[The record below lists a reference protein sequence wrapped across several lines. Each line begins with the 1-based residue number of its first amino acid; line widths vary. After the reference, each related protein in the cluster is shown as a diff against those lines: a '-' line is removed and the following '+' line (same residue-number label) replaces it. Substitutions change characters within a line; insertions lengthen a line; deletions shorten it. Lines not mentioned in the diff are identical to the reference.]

1 MTDCTSF
8 NNNIKISIVFIMII
22 ILVISFLFILIL
34 NIINSILFSIYCIN
48 DIIIENTSEEPE
60 NIILENLYKYRL
72 LKYVINLSYLNKYN
86 SYNVKYDYDKNS
98 SDLYIHNVIVYYNY
112 IVKLLLLII
121 ILLFI
126 GFIYNMFNLLITV
139 VNNAFCNKNDTC
151 EIIFTEIY
159 NHHPYIYY
167 IIIIIF
173 LYIYLHS
180 YIYTYVFNKSIYK
193 DIYDIYKSE
202 NQTTDFVLSDSIS
215 LLNNTDDTPSIEE
228 TNIVLFIDDLK
239 NLSYKKL
246 YIKIFLDKDNNLHLN
261 SNDKFKKLIDY
272 GLTNNYKFIIPS
284 DIMNDNKINILLKNI
299 CDIKSDDIYSQKILG
314 YKIFIYL
321 IYHYVISHNRDDPF
335 IIHKLNNIYLNIFEN
350 ISKEH
355 IHYYNENNKERASE
369 QLTLANNEEKE
380 NQSIYTSVYNM
391 FITKE
396 DTSKQKEDTSKQEE
410 DTNTSKQED
419 PKFDDVRLNNIDY
432 IIDLI
437 NNIDNIGIKNMY
449 NDIKSS
455 YTIKLLLPESTKT
468 KDLSDTLHNNAKLLI
483 GYINKKLEKRKND
496 EQNSEKKKNLTN
508 VIKILYYD
516 NDKVYTLDKYLQNII
531 KDKINEFAGT
541 FHDYYLENE
550 EKNIVNFNLY
560 KIRFYLTIEMLQT
573 IFFILIVLIILY
585 RSKKYPYIEMYIN
598 TAMSLAIIIV
608 NKVIISILGIY
619 FV

>member
-1 MTDCTSF
+1 
-8 NNNIKISIVFIMII
+8 MII

-34 NIINSILFSIYCIN
+34 NIINNILFSIYCIN

-72 LKYVINLSYLNKYN
+72 LKYVINLSYLNKNN

-159 NHHPYIYY
+159 NNHSYIYY
-167 IIIIIF
+167 IIIMIF

-193 DIYDIYKSE
+193 DLYDIYKSD
-202 NQTTDFVLSDSIS
+202 NQTSDFILSDSIS
-215 LLNNTDDTPSIEE
+215 LLNNTNDTKSIEE
-228 TNIVLFIDDLK
+228 EKIVVFIDDLK

-246 YIKIFLDKDNNLHLN
+246 YINIFLDKDNNLYPN
-261 SNDKFKKLIDY
+261 SDDKFKKLIDY
-272 GLTNNYKFIIPS
+272 GITNNYKFIIPG
-284 DIMNDNKINILLKNI
+284 DIMNDNKTNILLKNI
-299 CDIKSDDIYSQKILG
+299 CNIKNDDEHSQKILG

-355 IHYYNENNKERASE
+355 IDYYNKNNKEQE
-369 QLTLANNEEKE
+369 TDELAAKE
-380 NQSIYTSVYNM
+380 NTEKTDDWPLYTSIINMYN
-391 FITKE
+391 TENKE
-396 DTSKQKEDTSKQEE
+396 NIEAEDQ
-410 DTNTSKQED
+410 NTSKQED
-419 PKFDDVRLNNIDY
+419 VYPTLFDVKSNDIDY

-437 NNIDNIGIKNMY
+437 NNIDNVGIKNMY

-468 KDLSDTLHNNAKLLI
+468 KDLLDTLHNNAKLLV
-483 GYINKKLEKRKND
+483 GYIKKNL
-496 EQNSEKKKNLTN
+496 EKKKNDEKTST
-508 VIKILYYD
+508 KISNIINKLSYD
-516 NDKVYTLDKYLQNII
+516 NEEEYTSDKYLQNII

-550 EKNIVNFNLY
+550 EKKIVNFNLY

-585 RSKKYPYIEMYIN
+585 RSKNYPYIEMYIN
-598 TAMSLAIIIV
+598 TTITLAIIIV
-608 NKVIISILGIY
+608 NKVITSILGIY

>member
-1 MTDCTSF
+1 MIDCNSF
-8 NNNIKISIVFIMII
+8 NNNIKILIVFIMII

-34 NIINSILFSIYCIN
+34 NIINNILFSIYCIN

-72 LKYVINLSYLNKYN
+72 LKYVINLSYLNKNN

-159 NHHPYIYY
+159 NNHSYIYY
-167 IIIIIF
+167 IIIMIF

-193 DIYDIYKSE
+193 DLYDIYKSD
-202 NQTTDFVLSDSIS
+202 NQTSDFILSDSIS
-215 LLNNTDDTPSIEE
+215 LLNNTNDTKSIEE
-228 TNIVLFIDDLK
+228 EKIVVFIDDLK

-246 YIKIFLDKDNNLHLN
+246 YINIFLDKDNNLYPN
-261 SNDKFKKLIDY
+261 SDDKFKKLIDY
-272 GLTNNYKFIIPS
+272 GITNNYKFIIPG
-284 DIMNDNKINILLKNI
+284 DIMNDNKTNILLKNI
-299 CDIKSDDIYSQKILG
+299 CNIKNDDEHSQKILG

-355 IHYYNENNKERASE
+355 IDYYNKNNKEQE
-369 QLTLANNEEKE
+369 TDELAAKE
-380 NQSIYTSVYNM
+380 NTEKTDDWPLYTSIINMYN
-391 FITKE
+391 TENKE
-396 DTSKQKEDTSKQEE
+396 NIEAEDQ
-410 DTNTSKQED
+410 NTSKQED
-419 PKFDDVRLNNIDY
+419 IYPTLFDVKSNDIDY

-437 NNIDNIGIKNMY
+437 NNIDNVGIKNMY

-468 KDLSDTLHNNAKLLI
+468 KDLLDTLHNNAKLLV
-483 GYINKKLEKRKND
+483 GYIKKNL
-496 EQNSEKKKNLTN
+496 EKKKNDEKTST
-508 VIKILYYD
+508 KISNIINKLSYD
-516 NDKVYTLDKYLQNII
+516 NEEEYTSDKYLQNII

-550 EKNIVNFNLY
+550 EKKIVNFNLY

-585 RSKKYPYIEMYIN
+585 RSKNYPYIEMYIN
-598 TAMSLAIIIV
+598 TTITLAIIIV
-608 NKVIISILGIY
+608 NKVITSILGIY

>member
-1 MTDCTSF
+1 MVDCNSF
-8 NNNIKISIVFIMII
+8 NNNIKILIVFIMII

-34 NIINSILFSIYCIN
+34 NIINNILFSIYCIN

-72 LKYVINLSYLNKYN
+72 LKYVINLSYLNKNN

-159 NHHPYIYY
+159 NNHSYIYY
-167 IIIIIF
+167 IIILIF

-193 DIYDIYKSE
+193 DLYDIYKSE
-202 NQTTDFVLSDSIS
+202 NQTSDLVLSDSIS
-215 LLNNTDDTPSIEE
+215 LLNNTNDTKSIEE
-228 TNIVLFIDDLK
+228 EKIVVFIDNLK

-246 YIKIFLDKDNNLHLN
+246 YINIFLDKDNNLYPN
-261 SNDKFKKLIDY
+261 SDDKFKNLIDY
-272 GLTNNYKFIIPS
+272 GLTNNYNFIIPG
-284 DIMNDNKINILLKNI
+284 DIMNDNKTNILLKNI
-299 CDIKSDDIYSQKILG
+299 CNIKSDDEHSQKILG

-321 IYHYVISHNRDDPF
+321 IYHYVISHNREDPF
-335 IIHKLNNIYLNIFEN
+335 LIHKLNNIYLNLFEN

-355 IHYYNENNKERASE
+355 IDNYNKNVDNVDNVDP
-369 QLTLANNEEKE
+369 T
-380 NQSIYTSVYNM
+380 
-391 FITKE
+391 FF
-396 DTSKQKEDTSKQEE
+396 DFTSKNIDT
-410 DTNTSKQED
+410 
-419 PKFDDVRLNNIDY
+419 NNIDY

-437 NNIDNIGIKNMY
+437 NNIDNVGIKNMY

-455 YTIKLLLPESTKT
+455 YTIKILLPESTKT
-468 KDLSDTLHNNAKLLI
+468 KDLLDTLHNNAKLLI
-483 GYINKKLEKRKND
+483 GYIKKNLEKKKND
-496 EQNSEKKKNLTN
+496 EKNAKKILNLTN
-508 VIKILYYD
+508 VINILSYD
-516 NDKVYTLDKYLQNII
+516 NEEEYKSDKYLQNII

-550 EKNIVNFNLY
+550 EKQIVNFNLY
-560 KIRFYLTIEMLQT
+560 KIRFYLAIEMLLT

-585 RSKKYPYIEMYIN
+585 RSKNYPYIEMYVN
-598 TAMSLAIIIV
+598 TAISLAIIIV
-608 NKVIISILGIY
+608 NNVITSILGIY
-619 FV
+619 FI

>member
-1 MTDCTSF
+1 MVDCNSF
-8 NNNIKISIVFIMII
+8 NNNIKILIVFIMII

-34 NIINSILFSIYCIN
+34 NIINNILFSIYCIN

-72 LKYVINLSYLNKYN
+72 LKYVINLSYLNKNN

-159 NHHPYIYY
+159 NNHSYIYY
-167 IIIIIF
+167 IIILIF

-193 DIYDIYKSE
+193 DIYDIYKGE
-202 NQTTDFVLSDSIS
+202 NQTSDLVLSDSIS
-215 LLNNTDDTPSIEE
+215 LLNNTNDTKSIEE
-228 TNIVLFIDDLK
+228 EKIVVFIDNLK

-246 YIKIFLDKDNNLHLN
+246 YINIFLDKDNNLYPN
-261 SNDKFKKLIDY
+261 SDDKFKNLIDY
-272 GLTNNYKFIIPS
+272 GITNNYNFIIPG
-284 DIMNDNKINILLKNI
+284 DIMNDNKTNILLKNI
-299 CDIKSDDIYSQKILG
+299 CNIKSDDEHSQKILG

-321 IYHYVISHNRDDPF
+321 IYHYVISHNREDPF
-335 IIHKLNNIYLNIFEN
+335 LIHKLNNIYLNLFEN

-355 IHYYNENNKERASE
+355 IDYYNKNVDNVDNVDP
-369 QLTLANNEEKE
+369 T
-380 NQSIYTSVYNM
+380 
-391 FITKE
+391 FF
-396 DTSKQKEDTSKQEE
+396 DFTSKNIDT
-410 DTNTSKQED
+410 
-419 PKFDDVRLNNIDY
+419 NNIDY

-437 NNIDNIGIKNMY
+437 NNIDNVGIKNMY

-455 YTIKLLLPESTKT
+455 YTIKILLPESTKT
-468 KDLSDTLHNNAKLLI
+468 KDLLDTLHNNAKLLI
-483 GYINKKLEKRKND
+483 GYIKKNLEKKKND
-496 EQNSEKKKNLTN
+496 EKNAKKILNLTN
-508 VIKILYYD
+508 VINILSYD
-516 NDKVYTLDKYLQNII
+516 NEEEYKSDKYLQNII

-550 EKNIVNFNLY
+550 EKQIVNFNLY
-560 KIRFYLTIEMLQT
+560 KIRFYITIEMLLT

-585 RSKKYPYIEMYIN
+585 RSKNYPYIEMYVN
-598 TAMSLAIIIV
+598 TAISLAIIIV
-608 NKVIISILGIY
+608 NNVITSILGIY
-619 FV
+619 FI

>member
-1 MTDCTSF
+1 MVNCNSF
-8 NNNIKISIVFIMII
+8 NNNIKMSIVFIMII
-22 ILVISFLFILIL
+22 ILIISFLFILIL

-48 DIIIENTSEEPE
+48 DIIIENTSDESE

-72 LKYVINLSYLNKYN
+72 LKYVINISYLSKNN

-139 VNNAFCNKNDTC
+139 VNNAFCDKNDTC
-151 EIIFTEIY
+151 EIIFTDIY
-159 NHHPYIYY
+159 NNHSYIYY
-167 IIIIIF
+167 IIVIIF

-193 DIYDIYKSE
+193 DLYDIYKSD
-202 NQTTDFVLSDSIS
+202 NQTSDFILSDTIS
-215 LLNNTDDTPSIEE
+215 LLNNTDDTKSFEE
-228 TNIVLFIDDLK
+228 TNIVLFIDYLK

-246 YIKIFLDKDNNLHLN
+246 YINIFLDKDNNLHPN
-261 SNDKFKKLIDY
+261 SNDKFKNLIDY

-284 DIMNDNKINILLKNI
+284 DIMNDNKTNILLKNI
-299 CDIKSDDIYSQKILG
+299 CDIKSDTEHSQKILG

-321 IYHYVISHNRDDPF
+321 IYHYVISHNREDPF
-335 IIHKLNNIYLNIFEN
+335 IIHKLNNIYLNIFDN

-355 IHYYNENNKERASE
+355 IYHYNENNKV
-369 QLTLANNEEKE
+369 LTVDEKNIIENENAD
-380 NQSIYTSVYNM
+380 NQSIYNSIINM
-391 FITKE
+391 YYTENKQDKKE
-396 DTSKQKEDTSKQEE
+396 EE
-410 DTNTSKQED
+410 QNTNKQED
-419 PKFDDVRLNNIDY
+419 YNFIDVKSNDIDY

-455 YTIKLLLPESTKT
+455 YTIKLLLPENTKAS
-468 KDLSDTLHNNAKLLI
+468 DLSDTLHNNAKLLVD
-483 GYINKKLEKRKND
+483 YIKKNL
-496 EQNSEKKKNLTN
+496 EKKKNDEKNAIQISNLTN
-508 VIKILYYD
+508 IISILSYN
-516 NDKVYTLDKYLQNII
+516 NDEEYTSDKYLQHII

-550 EKNIVNFNLY
+550 EKKIVNFNLY

-573 IFFILIVLIILY
+573 ILFILIVIIILY
-585 RSKKYPYIEMYIN
+585 RSKEYSFIEAYIN
-598 TAMSLAIIIV
+598 TAISFAIIII
-608 NKVIISILGIY
+608 NNVITSILGIY
-619 FV
+619 FI

>member
-1 MTDCTSF
+1 MVDCNSF
-8 NNNIKISIVFIMII
+8 NNNIKILIVFIMII

-34 NIINSILFSIYCIN
+34 NIINNILFSIYCIN

-72 LKYVINLSYLNKYN
+72 LKYVINLSYLNKNN

-159 NHHPYIYY
+159 NNHSYIYY
-167 IIIIIF
+167 IIIMIF

-193 DIYDIYKSE
+193 DLYDIYKSD
-202 NQTTDFVLSDSIS
+202 NQTSDFILSDSIS
-215 LLNNTDDTPSIEE
+215 LLNNTNDTKSIEE
-228 TNIVLFIDDLK
+228 EKIVVFIDDLK

-246 YIKIFLDKDNNLHLN
+246 YINIFLDKDNNLYPN
-261 SNDKFKKLIDY
+261 SDDKFKKLIDY
-272 GLTNNYKFIIPS
+272 GITNNYKFIIPG
-284 DIMNDNKINILLKNI
+284 DIMNDNKTNILLKNI
-299 CDIKSDDIYSQKILG
+299 CNIKNDDEHSQKILG

-355 IHYYNENNKERASE
+355 IDYYNKNNKEQE
-369 QLTLANNEEKE
+369 TDELAAKE
-380 NQSIYTSVYNM
+380 NTEKTDDWPLYTSIINMYN
-391 FITKE
+391 TENKE
-396 DTSKQKEDTSKQEE
+396 NIEAEDQ
-410 DTNTSKQED
+410 NTSKQED
-419 PKFDDVRLNNIDY
+419 VYPTLFDVKSNDIDY

-437 NNIDNIGIKNMY
+437 NNIDNVGIKNMY

-468 KDLSDTLHNNAKLLI
+468 KDLLDTLHNNAKLLV
-483 GYINKKLEKRKND
+483 GYIKKNL
-496 EQNSEKKKNLTN
+496 EKKKNDEKTST
-508 VIKILYYD
+508 KISNIINKLSYD
-516 NDKVYTLDKYLQNII
+516 NEEEYTSDKYLQNII

-550 EKNIVNFNLY
+550 EKKIVNFNLY

-585 RSKKYPYIEMYIN
+585 RSKNYPYIEMYIN
-598 TAMSLAIIIV
+598 TTITLAIIIV
-608 NKVIISILGIY
+608 NKVITSILGIY

>member
-1 MTDCTSF
+1 MVDCNSF
-8 NNNIKISIVFIMII
+8 NNNIKILIVFIMIM
-22 ILVISFLFILIL
+22 ILVISSLFILIL
-34 NIINSILFSIYCIN
+34 NIINNILFSIYCIN

-72 LKYVINLSYLNKYN
+72 LKYVINLSYLNKNN

-139 VNNAFCNKNDTC
+139 VNNAFCSKNDTC

-159 NHHPYIYY
+159 NNHSYIYY
-167 IIIIIF
+167 IIVIIF

-193 DIYDIYKSE
+193 DLYDIYKSD
-202 NQTTDFVLSDSIS
+202 NQTSDFILSDTIS
-215 LLNNTDDTPSIEE
+215 LLNNTNDTKSIEE
-228 TNIVLFIDDLK
+228 EKIVIFIDNLK

-246 YIKIFLDKDNNLHLN
+246 YINIFLDKDNNLHPN
-261 SNDKFKKLIDY
+261 SDDKFKKLIDY
-272 GLTNNYKFIIPS
+272 GITNNYKFIIPG
-284 DIMNDNKINILLKNI
+284 DIMNDNKTNILLKNI
-299 CDIKSDDIYSQKILG
+299 CDIKSDTEHSQKILG

-321 IYHYVISHNRDDPF
+321 IYHYVILYNRDDPF

-355 IHYYNENNKERASE
+355 IDHYNKDNKERETDELIKA
-369 QLTLANNEEKE
+369 
-380 NQSIYTSVYNM
+380 
-391 FITKE
+391 
-396 DTSKQKEDTSKQEE
+396 EE
-410 DTNTSKQED
+410 DQNTSKQED
-419 PKFDDVRLNNIDY
+419 VYPIFFDVKSNDIDY

-468 KDLSDTLHNNAKLLI
+468 KDLLDTLHNNAKLLV
-483 GYINKKLEKRKND
+483 GYIKKNL
-496 EQNSEKKKNLTN
+496 EKKKND
-508 VIKILYYD
+508 IKDATKISNLSNIINKLSYD
-516 NDKVYTLDKYLQNII
+516 NEEEYTSDKYLQNII

-550 EKNIVNFNLY
+550 EKKIVNFNLY
-560 KIRFYLTIEMLQT
+560 KMRFYLTIEMLLT
-573 IFFILIVLIILY
+573 IFFILIVLILLY
-585 RSKKYPYIEMYIN
+585 RSKKYPNIEMYIN
-598 TAMSLAIIIV
+598 TTISLAIIIV
-608 NKVIISILGIY
+608 NKVITSVLGIY
-619 FV
+619 FI

>member
-1 MTDCTSF
+1 MVDCNSF
-8 NNNIKISIVFIMII
+8 NNNIKMSIVFIMII
-22 ILVISFLFILIL
+22 ILIISFLFILIL

-48 DIIIENTSEEPE
+48 DIIIENTSDESE

-72 LKYVINLSYLNKYN
+72 LKYVINISYLSKNN

-139 VNNAFCNKNDTC
+139 VNNAFCDKNDTC
-151 EIIFTEIY
+151 EIIFTDIY
-159 NHHPYIYY
+159 NNHSYIYY
-167 IIIIIF
+167 IIVIIF

-193 DIYDIYKSE
+193 DLYDIYKSD
-202 NQTTDFVLSDSIS
+202 NQTSDFILSDTIS
-215 LLNNTDDTPSIEE
+215 LLNNTDDTKSFEE
-228 TNIVLFIDDLK
+228 TNIVLFIDYLK

-246 YIKIFLDKDNNLHLN
+246 YINIFLDKDNNLHPN
-261 SNDKFKKLIDY
+261 SNDKFKNLIDY

-284 DIMNDNKINILLKNI
+284 DIMNDNKTNILLKNI
-299 CDIKSDDIYSQKILG
+299 CDIKSDTEHSQKILG

-321 IYHYVISHNRDDPF
+321 IYHYVISHNREDPF
-335 IIHKLNNIYLNIFEN
+335 IIHKLNNIYLNIFDN

-355 IHYYNENNKERASE
+355 IYHYNENNKV
-369 QLTLANNEEKE
+369 LTVDEKNIIENENAD
-380 NQSIYTSVYNM
+380 NQSIYNSIINM
-391 FITKE
+391 YYTENKQDKKE
-396 DTSKQKEDTSKQEE
+396 EE
-410 DTNTSKQED
+410 QNTNKQED
-419 PKFDDVRLNNIDY
+419 YNFIDVKSNDIDY

-455 YTIKLLLPESTKT
+455 YTIKLLLPENTKAS
-468 KDLSDTLHNNAKLLI
+468 DLSDTLHNNAKLLVD
-483 GYINKKLEKRKND
+483 YIKKNL
-496 EQNSEKKKNLTN
+496 EKKKNDEKNAIQISNLTN
-508 VIKILYYD
+508 IISILSYN
-516 NDKVYTLDKYLQNII
+516 NDEEYTSDKYLQNII

-550 EKNIVNFNLY
+550 EKKIVNFNLY
-560 KIRFYLTIEMLQT
+560 KMRFYLTIEMLLT
-573 IFFILIVLIILY
+573 IFFILIVLILLY
-585 RSKKYPYIEMYIN
+585 RSKKYSFIEAYIN
-598 TAMSLAIIIV
+598 TAISFAIIII
-608 NKVIISILGIY
+608 NNVITSILGIY
-619 FV
+619 FI

>member
-1 MTDCTSF
+1 MVDCNSF
-8 NNNIKISIVFIMII
+8 NNNIKMSIVFIMII
-22 ILVISFLFILIL
+22 ILIISFLFILIL

-72 LKYVINLSYLNKYN
+72 LKYVINISYLSKNN

-139 VNNAFCNKNDTC
+139 VNNAFCDKNDTC
-151 EIIFTEIY
+151 EIIFTDIY
-159 NHHPYIYY
+159 NNHSYIYY
-167 IIIIIF
+167 IIVIIF

-193 DIYDIYKSE
+193 DLYDIYKSD
-202 NQTTDFVLSDSIS
+202 NQTSDFILSDTIS
-215 LLNNTDDTPSIEE
+215 LLNNTDDTKSFEE
-228 TNIVLFIDDLK
+228 TNIVLFIDYLK

-246 YIKIFLDKDNNLHLN
+246 YINIFLDKDNNLHPN
-261 SNDKFKKLIDY
+261 SNDKFKNLIDY

-284 DIMNDNKINILLKNI
+284 DIMNDNKTNILLKNI
-299 CDIKSDDIYSQKILG
+299 CDINSNDVSSQKILG

-321 IYHYVISHNRDDPF
+321 IYHYVISHNREDPF
-335 IIHKLNNIYLNIFEN
+335 IIHKLNNIYLNIFDN

-355 IHYYNENNKERASE
+355 IYHYNENNKM
-369 QLTLANNEEKE
+369 LTVDEKNIIENENAD
-380 NQSIYTSVYNM
+380 NQSIYNSIINM
-391 FITKE
+391 YYTENKQDKKE
-396 DTSKQKEDTSKQEE
+396 EE
-410 DTNTSKQED
+410 QNTNKQED
-419 PKFDDVRLNNIDY
+419 YNFIDVKSNDIDY

-455 YTIKLLLPESTKT
+455 YTIKLLLPENTKAS
-468 KDLSDTLHNNAKLLI
+468 DLSDTLHNNAKLLVD
-483 GYINKKLEKRKND
+483 YIKKNL
-496 EQNSEKKKNLTN
+496 EKKKNDEKNAIKISNLTN
-508 VIKILYYD
+508 IISILSYN
-516 NDKVYTLDKYLQNII
+516 NDEEYTSDKYLQNII

-550 EKNIVNFNLY
+550 EKKIVNFNLY

-573 IFFILIVLIILY
+573 ILFILIVIIILY
-585 RSKKYPYIEMYIN
+585 RSKEYSFIEAYIN
-598 TAMSLAIIIV
+598 TAISFAIIII
-608 NKVIISILGIY
+608 NNVITSILGIY
-619 FV
+619 FI

>member
-1 MTDCTSF
+1 
-8 NNNIKISIVFIMII
+8 
-22 ILVISFLFILIL
+22 
-34 NIINSILFSIYCIN
+34 
-48 DIIIENTSEEPE
+48 
-60 NIILENLYKYRL
+60 
-72 LKYVINLSYLNKYN
+72 
-86 SYNVKYDYDKNS
+86 
-98 SDLYIHNVIVYYNY
+98 
-112 IVKLLLLII
+112 
-121 ILLFI
+121 
-126 GFIYNMFNLLITV
+126 MFNLLITV
-139 VNNAFCNKNDTC
+139 VNNACCNKNDTC
-151 EIIFTEIY
+151 EIIFTDIY
-159 NHHPYIYY
+159 NNHPYIYY

-228 TNIVLFIDDLK
+228 DKIVLFIDDLK

-246 YIKIFLDKDNNLHLN
+246 YIKIFLDKNNNLHSN

-299 CDIKSDDIYSQKILG
+299 CDIKSNDINSQKILG

-355 IHYYNENNKERASE
+355 IHHYNENNKERASDVIA
-369 QLTLANNEEKE
+369 LVKNEEKE

-396 DTSKQKEDTSKQEE
+396 EDTSKQEE

-468 KDLSDTLHNNAKLLI
+468 KNLSDTLHNNAKLLI
-483 GYINKKLEKRKND
+483 GYITKILEKRKDD
-496 EQNSEKKKNLTN
+496 EQNATKISNLTN
-508 VIKILYYD
+508 VIKILSYD
-516 NDKVYTLDKYLQNII
+516 VEYTPDKHLQNII

-598 TAMSLAIIIV
+598 IAMSLAIIIV
-608 NKVIISILGIY
+608 NKVITSILGIY
-619 FV
+619 FI

>member
-1 MTDCTSF
+1 MVDCNSF

-34 NIINSILFSIYCIN
+34 NIINNILFSIYCIN

-60 NIILENLYKYRL
+60 NIILEDLYKYRL
-72 LKYVINLSYLNKYN
+72 LKYVINLSYLNN
-86 SYNVKYDYDKNS
+86 NNNYNVKYDYDKNS

-139 VNNAFCNKNDTC
+139 VNNAFCEKNDTC

-159 NHHPYIYY
+159 KNHPYIYY

-193 DIYDIYKSE
+193 DIYDIYESE
-202 NQTTDFVLSDSIS
+202 NQTTDFILSDSIS
-215 LLNNTDDTPSIEE
+215 LLNNTNDTKSIEE
-228 TNIVLFIDDLK
+228 DKIVLFIDDLK

-246 YIKIFLDKDNNLHLN
+246 YIKIFLDKNNNLHLN

-272 GLTNNYKFIIPS
+272 GLTNNYKFIIPN
-284 DIMNDNKINILLKNI
+284 DIMNDNKNNILLKNI
-299 CDIKSDDIYSQKILG
+299 CDIKSNDINSQKILG

-355 IHYYNENNKERASE
+355 IHHYNENNKKR
-369 QLTLANNEEKE
+369 TPDDIIVANNEEKE
-380 NQSIYTSVYNM
+380 NQSIYTTVYNR
-391 FITKE
+391 FNTEK
-396 DTSKQKEDTSKQEE
+396 EE
-410 DTNTSKQED
+410 DKNTSKQED
-419 PKFDDVRLNNIDY
+419 PTFFDVKSNNIDY

-468 KDLSDTLHNNAKLLI
+468 KNLSDTLHNNAKLLI
-483 GYINKKLEKRKND
+483 GYIKKNLEKREGD
-496 EQNSEKKKNLTN
+496 ETDATKKENLIDIIN
-508 VIKILYYD
+508 KLYYD
-516 NDKVYTLDKYLQNII
+516 NEVKYNDEEYLQNNI
-531 KDKINEFAGT
+531 KNKINEFAGT

-608 NKVIISILGIY
+608 RNVITSILGIY
-619 FV
+619 FI

>member
-1 MTDCTSF
+1 M
-8 NNNIKISIVFIMII
+8 IM
-22 ILVISFLFILIL
+22 ILVISSLFILIL
-34 NIINSILFSIYCIN
+34 NIINNILFSIYCIN

-72 LKYVINLSYLNKYN
+72 LKYVINLSYLNKNN

-139 VNNAFCNKNDTC
+139 VNNAFCSKNDTC

-159 NHHPYIYY
+159 NNHSYIYY
-167 IIIIIF
+167 IIVIIF

-193 DIYDIYKSE
+193 DLYDIYKSD
-202 NQTTDFVLSDSIS
+202 NQTSDFILSDTIS
-215 LLNNTDDTPSIEE
+215 LLNNTNDTKSIEE
-228 TNIVLFIDDLK
+228 EKIVIFIDNLK

-246 YIKIFLDKDNNLHLN
+246 YINIFLDKDNNLHPN
-261 SNDKFKKLIDY
+261 SDDKFKKLIDY
-272 GLTNNYKFIIPS
+272 GITNNYKFIIPG
-284 DIMNDNKINILLKNI
+284 DIMNDNKTNILLKNI
-299 CDIKSDDIYSQKILG
+299 CDIKSDTEHSQKILG

-321 IYHYVISHNRDDPF
+321 IYHYVILYNRDDPF

-355 IHYYNENNKERASE
+355 IDHYNKDNKERETDELIKA
-369 QLTLANNEEKE
+369 
-380 NQSIYTSVYNM
+380 
-391 FITKE
+391 
-396 DTSKQKEDTSKQEE
+396 EE
-410 DTNTSKQED
+410 DQNTSKQED
-419 PKFDDVRLNNIDY
+419 VYPIFFDVKSNDIDY

-468 KDLSDTLHNNAKLLI
+468 KNLLDTLHNNAKLLV
-483 GYINKKLEKRKND
+483 GYIKKNL
-496 EQNSEKKKNLTN
+496 EKKKND
-508 VIKILYYD
+508 IKDATKISNLSNIINKLSYD
-516 NDKVYTLDKYLQNII
+516 NEEEYTSDKYLQNII

-550 EKNIVNFNLY
+550 EKKIVNFNLY
-560 KIRFYLTIEMLQT
+560 KMRFYLTIEMLLT
-573 IFFILIVLIILY
+573 IFFILIVLILLY
-585 RSKKYPYIEMYIN
+585 RSKKYPNIEMYIN
-598 TAMSLAIIIV
+598 TTISLAIIIV
-608 NKVIISILGIY
+608 NKVITSVLGIY
-619 FV
+619 FI

>member
-1 MTDCTSF
+1 M
-8 NNNIKISIVFIMII
+8 IM
-22 ILVISFLFILIL
+22 ILVISSLFILIL
-34 NIINSILFSIYCIN
+34 NIINNILFSIYCIN

-72 LKYVINLSYLNKYN
+72 LKYVINLSYLNKNN

-139 VNNAFCNKNDTC
+139 VNNAFCSKNDTC

-159 NHHPYIYY
+159 NNHSYIYY
-167 IIIIIF
+167 IIVIIF

-193 DIYDIYKSE
+193 DLYDIYKSD
-202 NQTTDFVLSDSIS
+202 NQTSDFILSDTIS
-215 LLNNTDDTPSIEE
+215 LLNNTNDTKSIEE
-228 TNIVLFIDDLK
+228 EKIVIFIDNLK

-246 YIKIFLDKDNNLHLN
+246 YINIFLDKDNNLHPN
-261 SNDKFKKLIDY
+261 SDDKFKKLIDY
-272 GLTNNYKFIIPS
+272 GITNNYKFIIPG
-284 DIMNDNKINILLKNI
+284 DIMNDNKTNILLKNI
-299 CDIKSDDIYSQKILG
+299 CDIKSDTEHSQKILG

-321 IYHYVISHNRDDPF
+321 IYHYVILYNRDDPF

-355 IHYYNENNKERASE
+355 IDHYNKDNKERETDELIKA
-369 QLTLANNEEKE
+369 
-380 NQSIYTSVYNM
+380 
-391 FITKE
+391 
-396 DTSKQKEDTSKQEE
+396 EE
-410 DTNTSKQED
+410 DQNTSKQED
-419 PKFDDVRLNNIDY
+419 VYPIFFDVKSNDIDY

-468 KDLSDTLHNNAKLLI
+468 KDLLDTLHNNAKLLV
-483 GYINKKLEKRKND
+483 GYIKKNL
-496 EQNSEKKKNLTN
+496 EKKKND
-508 VIKILYYD
+508 IKDATKISNLSNIINKLSYD
-516 NDKVYTLDKYLQNII
+516 NEEEYTSDKYLQNII

-550 EKNIVNFNLY
+550 EKKIVNFNLY
-560 KIRFYLTIEMLQT
+560 KMRFYLTIEMLLT
-573 IFFILIVLIILY
+573 IFFILIVLILLY
-585 RSKKYPYIEMYIN
+585 RSKKYPNIEMYIN
-598 TAMSLAIIIV
+598 TTISLAIIIV
-608 NKVIISILGIY
+608 NKVITSVLGIY
-619 FV
+619 FI